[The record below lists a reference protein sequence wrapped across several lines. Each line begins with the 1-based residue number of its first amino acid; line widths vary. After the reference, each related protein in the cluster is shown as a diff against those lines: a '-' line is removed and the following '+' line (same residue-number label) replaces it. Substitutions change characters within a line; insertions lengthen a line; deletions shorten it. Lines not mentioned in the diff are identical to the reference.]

1 MKVVVG
7 SDNPVKIGAAKN
19 VFKRF
24 FSDVDVDGVKVDSRV
39 SEQPLS
45 REETKRGALNRCLA
59 CMHSV

>member
-39 SEQPLS
+39 CEQPLS
-45 REETKRGALNRCLA
+45 LEETKRGALNRCLA